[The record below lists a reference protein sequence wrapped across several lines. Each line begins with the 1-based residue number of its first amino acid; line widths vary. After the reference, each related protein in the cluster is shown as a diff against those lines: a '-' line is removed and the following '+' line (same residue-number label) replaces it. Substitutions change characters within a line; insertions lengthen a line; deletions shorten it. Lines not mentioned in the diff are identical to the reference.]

1 MNPYLNAAT
10 DFSQAYRKQI
20 DASERQRRSD
30 MYSDEAFADSQEEE
44 ANSLIGEP
52 TPQAPIP
59 PREYSDGV
67 PNGTPVDMGDDRG
80 NVLARAKRR
89 VAEYIRTR
97 E

>member
-10 DFSQAYRKQI
+10 DFSEAYRKQI

-30 MYSDEAFADSQEEE
+30 LYSDEAFADSQEEE
-44 ANSLIGEP
+44 ASSLIGEP

-59 PREYSDGV
+59 PSEYADGV

-80 NVLARAKRR
+80 NILARAKRR
-89 VAEYIRTR
+89 VSSYLNARN
-97 E
+97 

>member
-20 DASERQRRSD
+20 DASERQRRAD
-30 MYSDEAFADSQEEE
+30 MYSDEAFADSEEQE
-44 ANSLIGEP
+44 AYSLIGEP

-59 PREYSDGV
+59 PTEYSDGV
-67 PNGTPVDMGDDRG
+67 PNGTSVDMGNDRG

-89 VAEYIRTR
+89 VAEYIKTL